1 MLPVPRLLSLQ
12 KKMETNRIW
21 CAEQIAVSP
30 DLPGVLKEY
39 TKAVIRENPNDV
51 LAFSAEYF
59 RKQGGIEE
67 QKSNNLAPEEEER
80 MRELFKKYD
89 KNNDNTM
96 DVSELGAFIRD
107 DLEFE
112 LSEEELE
119 KVMVA
124 LDKDGSGAL
133 SFDEVSAWWAET
145 MSG

>member
-1 MLPVPRLLSLQ
+1 MRVEIDESQRRDKAKHWCEMGDGHKGGVCFLMASAKRFLVSGG
-12 KKMETNRIW
+12 MDSRIVVW
-21 CAEQIAVSP
+21 
-30 DLPGVLKEY
+30 
-39 TKAVIRENPNDV
+39 
-51 LAFSAEYF
+51 
-59 RKQGGIEE
+59 GGIEE

-89 KNNDNTM
+89 KNGDNTM

-119 KVMVA
+119 KVLVA

>member
-1 MLPVPRLLSLQ
+1 MHNS
-12 KKMETNRIW
+12 
-21 CAEQIAVSP
+21 
-30 DLPGVLKEY
+30 
-39 TKAVIRENPNDV
+39 
-51 LAFSAEYF
+51 
-59 RKQGGIEE
+59 
-67 QKSNNLAPEEEER
+67 
-80 MRELFKKYD
+80 